1 MPRQNKRWGWG
12 GKNHAFLSPLQAQTC
27 KSDQQ
32 EKKLS
37 MNDAA
42 IKKKM
47 TKAEIP
53 IETTLI
59 PKVTRKLKNLLEMLL
74 SDGGN
79 ICNPAQLGAVSG
91 EKENDLMFTPH

>member
-1 MPRQNKRWGWG
+1 MPRQNKRAGA
-12 GKNHAFLSPLQAQTC
+12 GKNHAFLSPLQAQSC

-37 MNDAA
+37 MKDAA

-59 PKVTRKLKNLLEMLL
+59 PKVTRKVKNLLKMLL

-79 ICNPAQLGAVSG
+79 RCNPAQLGAVSG
-91 EKENDLMFTPH
+91 EKGNDLMFTPH